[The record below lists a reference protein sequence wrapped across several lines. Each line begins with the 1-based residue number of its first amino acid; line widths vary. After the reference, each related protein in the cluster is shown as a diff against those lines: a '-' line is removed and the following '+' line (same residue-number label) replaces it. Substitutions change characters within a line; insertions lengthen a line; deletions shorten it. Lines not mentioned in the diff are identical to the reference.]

1 MKENNMNEWTLS
13 SEEIKRVKGLGC
25 LQDKTRPNTF
35 NVRVIT
41 RNGKLTAA
49 EHRAVIEASERFG
62 LGEVAMTTRLT
73 LEIQGVPY
81 ENIQPMIDFLAE
93 HGLQTGGTGAK
104 VRPIVACKGT
114 TCQYGLLDSFGLS
127 EKLHELFY
135 VGYHGVTL
143 PHKFKIAVGG
153 CPNNGVKPDLN
164 DLGIIG
170 QRVPQ
175 VDLEKCR
182 GCGKCQVEA
191 GCPVKVAKLV
201 DGKIQIDPDQCNHC
215 GRCKGKCPFGAV
227 GDHVD
232 GYKVTIGGRWGKK
245 VAHGIPLTK
254 IFTSEEEVLAVVE
267 KAILL
272 FKEEGIAGERFA
284 DTIQRLG
291 FDYVNDKLL
300 K

>member
-1 MKENNMNEWTLS
+1 MNEWTLS
-13 SEEIKRVKGLGC
+13 PEEIKRVKGLGC

-153 CPNNGVKPDLN
+153 CPN
-164 DLGIIG
+164 
-170 QRVPQ
+170 
-175 VDLEKCR
+175 
-182 GCGKCQVEA
+182 
-191 GCPVKVAKLV
+191 
-201 DGKIQIDPDQCNHC
+201 
-215 GRCKGKCPFGAV
+215 
-227 GDHVD
+227 
-232 GYKVTIGGRWGKK
+232 
-245 VAHGIPLTK
+245 
-254 IFTSEEEVLAVVE
+254 
-267 KAILL
+267 
-272 FKEEGIAGERFA
+272 
-284 DTIQRLG
+284 
-291 FDYVNDKLL
+291 
-300 K
+300 